1 MAIKVNKYANKS
13 KNAKKKYIK
22 KKNNDSIETI
32 KDNNTSAKKSVS
44 TGSSIENKKQMNA
57 VDLKNYYATKDL
69 NKEAFDRAKEAL
81 QLLNPTK
88 TQTRTFS
95 TFSKDQ
101 LRTYM
106 KNPLAQY
113 KNLRNLSRYLYYV
126 SQAYR
131 RIINHNANMIDLN
144 YRNIIPRVDIT
155 KEANLDKIK
164 KTFYETAMFLDK
176 MNLPLEL
183 LKVYTTCWIEDVFFG
198 CVYYDDSGMFILPLD
213 PDYCQI
219 TSIYPTGDFGFDFD
233 CSYFRS
239 RQTELELWGEPF
251 TSLWNEYQKDT
262 TNNRW
267 LPFPDENCICLKINT
282 SETTVPVPPYVT
294 LFDSLINLE
303 DLAGITAIADAQR
316 IYKLLVA
323 TIPTLSNTTRPD
335 DWAVDPSTAID
346 YYNRMVEA
354 LPDYTDAIISPIP
367 IDTISFEDDQTTDV
381 NKIENATKNILKTSG
396 HTVMADPSGT
406 TAMTANIQSDEDY
419 AISALLPQTEAW
431 INRFLSLKLKNPAK
445 VKFLEVT
452 KYTKDKY
459 QDSLIKSMNYGSPL
473 VTTLGVLSGYS
484 ELEQMSMA
492 HLNEALGL
500 QDLFKPLATA
510 STRSSDEQTGRPA
523 AEDKGEQ
530 LGDEASESRDKRE
543 RNG

>member
-1 MAIKVNKYANKS
+1 MAIKINKYVNKSNS
-13 KNAKKKYIK
+13 GKKQVVKT
-22 KKNNDSIETI
+22 KKNNTTTV
-32 KDNNTSAKKSVS
+32 KKNKTSVKNSVS
-44 TGSSIENKKQMNA
+44 TGSPIENIEQPTA
-57 VDLKNYYATKDL
+57 VDLKNYYSTTDRS
-69 NKEAFDRAKEAL
+69 KEMFDRAKEAL
-81 QLLNPTK
+81 QLLDPSK
-88 TQTRTFS
+88 SQTRSFS
-95 TFSKDQ
+95 TFNKEQ

-131 RIINHNANMIDLN
+131 RIVNHNANMIDLN
-144 YRNIIPRVDIT
+144 YRNIIPKVDIT
-155 KEANLDKIK
+155 QKVNLEDIK
-164 KTFYETAMFLDK
+164 KSFYDTAVLLDK

-183 LKVYTTCWIEDVFFG
+183 LKVYTTCWVEDTFFG
-198 CVYYDDSGMFILPLD
+198 CVYYDDTGMFILPLD

-233 CSYFRS
+233 CSYFRN

-251 TSLWNEYQKDT
+251 KSLYNEYQKDS

-267 LPFPDENCICLKINT
+267 LPFPDENCICFKINT
-282 SETTVPVPPYVT
+282 NETTVPIPPYVT
-294 LFDSLINLE
+294 LFDRFINLE

-323 TIPTLSNTTRPD
+323 TIPTLSNTTQPNDFAIDPD
-335 DWAVDPSTAID
+335 TAIE
-346 YYNRMVEA
+346 YYNKMVET

-367 IDTISFEDDQTTDV
+367 IDTISFDEDQTTDV

-431 INRFLSLKLKNPAK
+431 LNRFLSLQLKNPAK

-459 QDSLIKSMNYGSPL
+459 QDALIKSMNYGSPL
-473 VTTLGVLSGYS
+473 VTTLGILSGYS

-500 QDLFKPLATA
+500 KDLFKPLATA
-510 STRSSDEQTGRPA
+510 STRSSDEQTGRPT

>member
-22 KKNNDSIETI
+22 KKSNNSIETI
-32 KDNNTSAKKSVS
+32 KENNTSAKKSVS

-57 VDLKNYYATKDL
+57 IGLKNYYATKDL
-69 NKEAFDRAKEAL
+69 NKEAFDKAKEAL
-81 QLLNPTK
+81 KLLDPTK
-88 TQTRTFS
+88 NQTRTFS

-106 KNPLAQY
+106 KNPLAQH

-155 KEANLDKIK
+155 KEANLDEIK
-164 KTFYETAMFLDK
+164 KNFYETAMFLDK

-183 LKVYTTCWIEDVFFG
+183 LKAYTTCWIEDVFFG

-251 TSLWNEYQKDT
+251 TSLYNEYQKDT

-282 SETTVPVPPYVT
+282 NETTVPVPPYVT

-335 DWAVDPSTAID
+335 DFAVDPTTAIN
-346 YYNRMVEA
+346 YYNKMVEA

-406 TAMTANIQSDEDY
+406 TAMTANILSDEDY
-419 AISALLPQTEAW
+419 AISSLLPQTEAW

-473 VTTLGVLSGYS
+473 VSTLGVLSGYS

-510 STRSSDEQTGRPA
+510 STRSSDEQTGRPT

>member
-155 KEANLDKIK
+155 KEANLDEIK

-500 QDLFKPLATA
+500 ESLFKPLATA
-510 STRSSDEQTGRPA
+510 STRSSGEQTGRPT
-523 AEDKGEQ
+523 AEDKGKQ